1 MTHAPMAMNASDDS
15 AVSMR
20 GLGFLYPGT
29 RALDDVSFSVARGS
43 ATALVGPNGA
53 AAPNA
58 S

>member
-1 MTHAPMAMNASDDS
+1 MINPTDDP
-15 AVSMR
+15 AVAVR